1 MWPSLCLSL
10 AVTLRKLVTDPPEF
24 QLTDGCIA
32 RGHLPQHPV
41 ARCSHMTKFCWW
53 DVSRRAEHNI
63 CITFLRGSFLP
74 FISFSCF
81 SWAGA
86 QLWGWSASFKH
97 VHAENKG
104 NGAGQTEGSCMVSW
118 SRAAFP
124 PKTAP
129 RLQTAER
136 ERNTYLLW
144 AVLYWGFFVTAA
156 YPIT

>member
-24 QLTDGCIA
+24 QLTDDCIA

-63 CITFLRGSFLP
+63 CITFLRGSFVP

-81 SWAGA
+81 AWTGA
-86 QLWGWSASFKH
+86 QVWWWSASFKH
-97 VHAENKG
+97 AHADNKG
-104 NGAGQTEGSCMVSW
+104 MEQNRQKGAAW
-118 SRAAFP
+118 SPGAELPSRQKLPHGA
-124 PKTAP
+124 
-129 RLQTAER
+129 RLLR
-136 ERNTYLLW
+136 ERGTRISSELFYIGVPLLQQ
-144 AVLYWGFFVTAA
+144 L
-156 YPIT
+156 IL